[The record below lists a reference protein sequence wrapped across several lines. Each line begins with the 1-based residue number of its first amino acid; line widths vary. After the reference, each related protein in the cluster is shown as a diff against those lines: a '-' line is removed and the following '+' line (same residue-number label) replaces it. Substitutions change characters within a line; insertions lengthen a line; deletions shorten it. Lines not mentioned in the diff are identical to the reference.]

1 MKKILA
7 LSLAFAGFAFA
18 ASAQTDRV
26 VQSAPDN
33 GQIRT
38 RGGNPMR
45 MQNEQ
50 MMKDLN
56 LTDVQKEQM
65 KKNMQEMRAK
75 MEDLR
80 NNTTL
85 SEDDK
90 RTQMKSL
97 RDEQKA
103 KMDALLTPEQKEKWE
118 AARKKMMEERKN
130 NPGGFGDRGPKP
142 TDSNTKP
149 ADSNIQTQ

>member
-26 VQSAPDN
+26 VASPSDNAPKE
-33 GQIRT
+33 I
-38 RGGNPMR
+38 RGGGPNR

-85 SEDDK
+85 SEDDR
-90 RTQMKSL
+90 RTQMKAL
-97 RDEQKA
+97 REEQKT
-103 KMDALLTPEQKEKWE
+103 KMDALLTPEQKEKWQ

-130 NPGGFGDRGPKP
+130 NPNGFGDRGPKP
-142 TDSNTKP
+142 TDNNT
-149 ADSNIQTQ
+149 ATQ